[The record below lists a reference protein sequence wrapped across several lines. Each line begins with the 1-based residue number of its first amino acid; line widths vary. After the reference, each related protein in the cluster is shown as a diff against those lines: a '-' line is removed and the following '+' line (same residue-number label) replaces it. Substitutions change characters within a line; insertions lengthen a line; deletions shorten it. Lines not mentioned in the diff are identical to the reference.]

1 MQFQSFEKPLTL
13 HDLLSAGFKYKWR
26 FAIVTMLTFA
36 LGVIGIF
43 LFPRRYDSEAKLM
56 VKLSR
61 DYAALDPTTMGQTI
75 SIQESRESEI
85 TSIVD
90 LLSSRGLAERVV
102 DKIGVEVVLKKHSW
116 IELQTESLLNI
127 ASRFVEGLS
136 GAGDS
141 GDSGD
146 ELSAKDI
153 AKLKRREVA
162 IKELA
167 NGLNIKATKKA
178 TNISIGYRA
187 SSPELAQQVVSEVID
202 SYRELQTQAH
212 QSHGTFEFFDKQ
224 FKAHN
229 ASLKEVE
236 ELLKSKKNDYRIV
249 TMQGKQES
257 LQSEITA
264 VEQMQLNAAADLESA
279 RAKVS
284 KLSST
289 LASLPTELLSEKST
303 GNPLQST
310 DFMRDRFYQLEIRE
324 KELSAKYS
332 STHPELKRVREQLEE
347 AGQIMSQQPKDREE
361 TKMAMNPVRID
372 IQSELVL
379 AEADVRSLEARIG
392 SLDQIHGK
400 LVAQLADVNEL
411 EMISEDLKRQ
421 IEVGREN
428 YHTYA
433 LKLEESR
440 INAALDSDSVS
451 NITVFAAPSI
461 EYKPASPK
469 RSLLAVVAVMF
480 SVCVGFATA
489 LQADYKARTKEVEE
503 IRNAEREHYLLT
515 LRQQTIEATE
525 RLESRKA
532 ERQSA
537 RSESVQNQLEN
548 ESATDDAESTKLV
561 KAK

>member
-102 DKIGVEVVLKKHSW
+102 DKIGVEAVLKKHSW
-116 IELQTESLLNI
+116 IELQAEALLNI
-127 ASRFVEGLS
+127 ASGLVEGFS
-136 GAGDS
+136 GS
-141 GDSGD
+141 GGSDG
-146 ELSAKDI
+146 ERSAEDI

-167 NGLNIKATKKA
+167 DGLNIKSTKKA
-178 TNISIGYRA
+178 TNISIEYRA
-187 SSPELAQQVVSEVID
+187 SSPELAQQVVSEVIA
-202 SYRELQTQAH
+202 SYREMQTQAH

-224 FKAHN
+224 FKSHN
-229 ASLKEVE
+229 ASLKEIE
-236 ELLKSKKNDYRIV
+236 ELLKSKKNDYGIV

-257 LQSEITA
+257 LQTEITA

-279 RAKVS
+279 RAKVG
-284 KLSST
+284 KFTST
-289 LASLPTELLSEKST
+289 LATLPTELLSEKST

-379 AEADVRSLEARIG
+379 AEADVRSLEARIE
-392 SLDQIHGK
+392 SLDKIHGK
-400 LVAQLADVNEL
+400 LVAQLADVNKL
-411 EMISEDLKRQ
+411 EMESEDLKRQ

-440 INAALDSDSVS
+440 INAALDSESVS
-451 NITVFAAPSI
+451 NISVFAAPSI

-469 RSLLAVVAVMF
+469 RSLLAIMAVMF

-537 RSESVQNQLEN
+537 RSGSGPTQLEN
-548 ESATDDAESTKLV
+548 DSATDDAESTKLV